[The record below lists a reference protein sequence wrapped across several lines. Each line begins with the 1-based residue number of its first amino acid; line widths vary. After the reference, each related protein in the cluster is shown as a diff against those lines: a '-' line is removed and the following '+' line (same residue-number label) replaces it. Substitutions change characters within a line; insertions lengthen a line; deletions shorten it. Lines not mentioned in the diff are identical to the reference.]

1 MELEAAVCLS
11 HEGRSSDSD
20 RMFHEVI
27 DIAGRTNQPATVDE
41 AWYNFATA
49 EAARGNRNEAF
60 ADLDR
65 AVKNGLVSAGYL
77 AADTELQ
84 SLHGDSRFE
93 AAIAVARAATHAS
106 MK

>member
-1 MELEAAVCLS
+1 MEMEALCLS
-11 HEGRSSDSD
+11 YEGRYSDSD
-20 RMFHEVI
+20 HMFQEAI
-27 DIAGRTNQPATVDE
+27 EIAGRANEPAAVDE

-84 SLHGDSRFE
+84 SLHGDPRFE
-93 AAIAVARAATHAS
+93 TALAVARAAS
-106 MK
+106 QK

>member
-1 MELEAAVCLS
+1 MEMEALCLS

-20 RMFHEVI
+20 RMFLEVI
-27 DIAGRTNQPATVDE
+27 DIAGRSNAPAAVDE

-84 SLHGDSRFE
+84 SLHGDPRFE
-93 AAIAVARAATHAS
+93 AALTAARAATHVG